1 MVDVFTDQAQLKSIM
16 PAKKINFGL
25 LYMGLLIFILGIVYY
40 FREKN
45 GITVFVSFNKLWS
58 ILLIFAGL
66 SIIAA
71 RTFKMV
77 VLGVFLTLS
86 VLYISVLT
94 LVQPVDYLQIIKDFN
109 NIELRENQNNYDI
122 LLENKAT
129 NINLNSAN
137 FNDNIEYFFESN
149 YTNLKA
155 EILQN
160 ENNKIIYKNNE
171 IWKGVGNYYKNLNI
185 SVPKDNSYKFII
197 TGEYNNIDLVL
208 NNLKVNNLI
217 IDSRLSN
224 INIDLKDISSDID
237 IDINTTLSLIKLKN
251 IQDIGVEMIVNNRAS
266 NLSIGNLVKAE
277 DEDKIIY
284 KSNDFDSKSKKVK
297 INLNTKFSSI
307 EVK

>member
-1 MVDVFTDQAQLKSIM
+1 
-16 PAKKINFGL
+16 
-25 LYMGLLIFILGIVYY
+25 
-40 FREKN
+40 
-45 GITVFVSFNKLWS
+45 
-58 ILLIFAGL
+58 
-66 SIIAA
+66 
-71 RTFKMV
+71 
-77 VLGVFLTLS
+77 
-86 VLYISVLT
+86 
-94 LVQPVDYLQIIKDFN
+94 
-109 NIELRENQNNYDI
+109 
-122 LLENKAT
+122 
-129 NINLNSAN
+129 
-137 FNDNIEYFFESN
+137 
-149 YTNLKA
+149 
-155 EILQN
+155 
-160 ENNKIIYKNNE
+160 
-171 IWKGVGNYYKNLNI
+171 
-185 SVPKDNSYKFII
+185 VPKDNSYKFII

>member
-155 EILQN
+155 EIFQN

>member
-251 IQDIGVEMIVNNRAS
+251 IQDIGVEMIVNIRAS